1 MKDVNKIYS
10 SGMCNIPLSI
20 MVITH
25 AKNPAAE
32 YAFNAY
38 RKREKEENMFE

>member
-1 MKDVNKIYS
+1 MKDVSKICS
-10 SGMCNIPLSI
+10 AGMYNIPLSI

-25 AKNPAAE
+25 AKSPAAE